1 MKKIFVSL
9 PLVFVVSLALTAC
22 GGGAI
27 EGKEGTLIA
36 ARISTGSMDA
46 AADFWA
52 RSPVLEVPTVD
63 AEVPDSEAG
72 PTIKLQAAYDD
83 NYLYVRAEW
92 HDATESVLKKGWTWD
107 GEGFEQ
113 SGNEDRIMF
122 LFPIT
127 NNAEFSSKGC
137 AVACHNSA
145 DEQDTWWMGSDSD
158 DVSYDLWHW
167 KAARSNPV
175 GYSDD
180 QWLGPQI
187 DTEDVESAHHGDERG
202 GSQYADNRNE
212 DKTAPIYMHGSDL
225 SAVFIFLGDEVD
237 LDTSLL
243 SAGDVVPGYVINR
256 PDGSRGDIDA
266 VGYWENGTWVVVL
279 RRLLDTG
286 NVDDVV
292 FIPPKAV
299 PFGVS
304 IVDDG
309 GGLPHTVGPD
319 VIVLEWE

>member
-1 MKKIFVSL
+1 MKKVFTSLSLIIFASL
-9 PLVFVVSLALTAC
+9 VLTAC
-22 GGGAI
+22 GGGAL
-27 EGKEGTLIA
+27 EAKEGTLTA
-36 ARISTGSMDA
+36 ARVAIGSMDPA
-46 AADFWA
+46 AEFWE
-52 RSPVLEVPTVD
+52 RSPVLEVPTVK
-63 AEVPDSEAG
+63 AEDPESGDG
-72 PTIKLQAAYDD
+72 PAIMLQAAYDD
-83 NYLYVRAEW
+83 TYLYVRAEW
-92 HDATESVLKKGWTWD
+92 QDATESVLKKGWTWD
-107 GEGFEQ
+107 GAGFEQ

-137 AVACHNSA
+137 AEACHNTA
-145 DEQDTWWMGSDSD
+145 DSVDDWWMGSESE
-158 DVSYDLWHW
+158 DVTYDAWHW
-167 KAARSNPV
+167 KAARTGPV
-175 GYSDD
+175 GYADD
-180 QWLGPQI
+180 KWWGSQTDP
-187 DTEDVESAHHGDERG
+187 EDYESARHGDERE
-202 GSQYADNRNE
+202 GSHYSDNRTE
-212 DKTAPIYMHGSDL
+212 DKSAPMYMNGADL
-225 SAVFIFLGDEVD
+225 SSPFIFLGDEVA
-237 LDTSLL
+237 LDTSML

-266 VGYWENGTWVVVL
+266 VGFWENGSWVVVL

-286 NVDDVV
+286 NADDVV